1 MKNEIAGLTAQFER
15 DNAPL
20 MDVTNEILAGIVDD
34 RALHARFLNTLSMME
49 HMGSYKIMATQ
60 KGPLIDQATLKH
72 SAEETRHAFF
82 FKRLAE
88 RDAGRAMTYGGDDLL
103 AAAAARSYFQRLEA
117 SVVAALGGHADRRAA
132 YLIMSLTVEFRA
144 VWAYRIY
151 QAVLTRA
158 GQAISLK
165 SLLAEEAGHLTDMAQ
180 RLDGLGAF
188 DIARQR
194 RLLAIEKALYE
205 RLLGALDRRRL
216 IAA

>member
-1 MKNEIAGLTAQFER
+1 MKTEITALTAGFER
-15 DNAPL
+15 DNQPL
-20 MDVTNEILAGIVDD
+20 ADLTGAILARIVDD
-34 RALHARFLNTLSMME
+34 RAAHARFLNTLSMME

-60 KGPLIDQATLKH
+60 KGPMIDQATLKH

-103 AAAAARSYFQRLEA
+103 AAAAARNYFQRLEA
-117 SVVAALGGHADRRAA
+117 SVVATLGTKADRRAA

-151 QAVLTRA
+151 QSVLTRA

-165 SLLAEEAGHLTDMAQ
+165 SLLAEEAGHLTDMAS
-180 RLDGLGAF
+180 RLEGLGQF

-194 RLLAIEKALYE
+194 HLLAIEKSLYE
-205 RLLGALDRRRL
+205 KLLSALDRRVA

>member
-1 MKNEIAGLTAQFER
+1 MKNEIAALTAQFER
-15 DNAPL
+15 DNQHLA
-20 MDVTNEILAGIVDD
+20 DSTGAILARIVGD
-34 RALHARFLNTLSMME
+34 RASHARFLNTLSMME

-103 AAAAARSYFQRLEA
+103 AAAAARNYFQRLEA
-117 SVVAALGGHADRRAA
+117 SVVAALGADADRRSA
-132 YLIMSLTVEFRA
+132 YLTMSLIVEFRA

-151 QAVLTRA
+151 QSVLTRA
-158 GQAISLK
+158 AQAISLK

-180 RLDGLGAF
+180 RLEGLRQF

-194 RLLAIEKALYE
+194 RLLGIEKSLYE
-205 RLLGALDRRRL
+205 RLLSALDRQKL